1 MFYRKN
7 PDNAGYAIFAGLEQI
22 IEYIENLH
30 FDEDDIEY
38 LRGQGLF
45 GEEFLAYLAEFKF
58 RGDIYSFPEGTIMY
72 PNEPVITVVAPYL
85 MHSLLKL
92 QFFFRLITSH
102 LLQPRQEES
111 CVQLRDVRIRLWCKT
126 CT

>member
-1 MFYRKN
+1 MNSTFFFEKGVVMKKQFDERNLTMVMDFYELTMANGYFKDEDKERKVAFDVFYRKN

-45 GEEFLAYLAEFKF
+45 G
-58 RGDIYSFPEGTIMY
+58 
-72 PNEPVITVVAPYL
+72 
-85 MHSLLKL
+85 
-92 QFFFRLITSH
+92 
-102 LLQPRQEES
+102 
-111 CVQLRDVRIRLWCKT
+111 
-126 CT
+126 